1 LLAASAIEHAISEFN
16 ANSNWETAYALGTE
30 YPATPVAVG
39 GGTFTWKLID
49 GAMADGVSTA
59 SAAWA
64 MRPACSVSIC
74 SCRSAWTVG
83 SLSEIDS
90 K

>member
-49 GAMADGVSTA
+49 GGDGRRRLDGIGRVGNATCVFRVNLQLPVSLDCGLLV
-59 SAAWA
+59 
-64 MRPACSVSIC
+64 R
-74 SCRSAWTVG
+74 
-83 SLSEIDS
+83 D
-90 K
+90 